1 MNIEVNKTNVKVEGN
16 NLVIELT
23 EELRKSLG
31 MRQSK
36 PLYECKVG
44 NIFIDNIG
52 NEWYVVEQDN
62 DNNRTKVWRKELLDG
77 TYKFDS
83 KSNDFSNSEIKN
95 FLNDENGNILN
106 DIYKGFGKENVL
118 VDTVDLLSMDGLDTY
133 GTCNCKVH
141 LGTFDDYRKARKNGM
156 FREENE
162 KSFLLDTP
170 DSTKEGYSSSY
181 VQIVRSLGRVCYGDC
196 GWYGCG
202 VRPFCFLDSSI
213 CVSVKQRIYG
223 NK

>member
-31 MRQSK
+31 MRQEK
-36 PLYECKVG
+36 QLYECKVG
-44 NIFIDNIG
+44 NVIVDNIG
-52 NEWYVVEQDN
+52 NEWYVVEHDN
-62 DNNRTKVWRKELLDG
+62 KNNRTKVWRKELFDG

-83 KSNDFSNSEIKN
+83 ESNDFRTSEIKN
-95 FLNDENGNILN
+95 MLNDEREKILT

-133 GTCNCKVH
+133 GICNCKVH

-156 FREENE
+156 FRTENE
-162 KSFLLDTP
+162 KPFWLDTP
-170 DSTKEGYSSSY
+170 NSTNEGCSSSC
-181 VQIVRSLGRVCYGDC
+181 VQVVRSGGNVGCSVC
-196 GWYGCG
+196 GWGVRG
-202 VRPFCFLDSSI
+202 VRPFCSLESSI
-213 CVSVKQRIYG
+213 CVSVE
-223 NK
+223 

>member
-44 NIFIDNIG
+44 NIIIDNIG

-83 KSNDFSNSEIKN
+83 KSNDFRNSEIKN
-95 FLNDENGNILN
+95 IRNDETGNILN
-106 DIYKGFGKENVL
+106 DIYKGFGKESVL
-118 VDTVDLLSMDGLDTY
+118 VDTVNLLSLDGLNTY
-133 GTCNCKVH
+133 GTCDCKVH
-141 LGTFDDYRKARKNGM
+141 LGTFDDYRKARRNGM
-156 FREENE
+156 FREEN
-162 KSFLLDTP
+162 KNSFWLDTP
-170 DSTKEGYSSSY
+170 NSTNEGCSSLY
-181 VQIVRSLGRVCYGDC
+181 AQVVCGGGSVGYCDC
-196 GWYGCG
+196 GWYDCG
-202 VRPFCFLDSSI
+202 VRPFCSLESSI
-213 CVSVKQRIYG
+213 CVSVE
-223 NK
+223 

>member
-31 MRQSK
+31 IRQSK

-44 NIFIDNIG
+44 NVIVDDIG
-52 NEWYVVEQDN
+52 NEWYVVEQDIE
-62 DNNRTKVWRKELLDG
+62 NNRTKVWKKELIDG
-77 TYKFDS
+77 TYKFDNG
-83 KSNDFSNSEIKN
+83 SNDFRTSEIKN
-95 FLNDENGNILN
+95 VLNDENGKILS

-118 VDTVDLLSMDGLDTY
+118 LDTVDLLSMDGLDTY

-156 FREENE
+156 FRTENE
-162 KSFLLDTP
+162 KPFWLDTP
-170 DSTKEGYSSSY
+170 DSTNEGCSASC
-181 VQIVRSLGRVCYGDC
+181 VRIVYGD
-196 GWYGCG
+196 GGVGCDGCSWFGYG
-202 VRPFCFLDSSI
+202 VRPFCSLDSSI
-213 CVSVKQRIYG
+213 CVSVE
-223 NK
+223 

>member
-31 MRQSK
+31 IRQSK

-44 NIFIDNIG
+44 NVIVDDIG
-52 NEWYVVEQDN
+52 NEWYVVEQDIE
-62 DNNRTKVWRKELLDG
+62 NNRTKVWKKELIDG
-77 TYKFDS
+77 TYKFDNG
-83 KSNDFSNSEIKN
+83 SNDFRTSEIKN
-95 FLNDENGNILN
+95 VLNDENGKILS

-118 VDTVDLLSMDGLDTY
+118 LDTVDLLSMDGLDTY

-156 FREENE
+156 FRTENE
-162 KSFLLDTP
+162 KPFWLDTP
-170 DSTKEGYSSSY
+170 DSTNEGCSASFVQVVSGGGY
-181 VQIVRSLGRVCYGDC
+181 VFYGGC
-196 GWYGCG
+196 RWSVCG
-202 VRPFCFLDSSI
+202 VRPFCSLDSSI
-213 CVSVKQRIYG
+213 CVSVE
-223 NK
+223 

>member
-31 MRQSK
+31 IRQSK

-44 NIFIDNIG
+44 NVIVDDIG
-52 NEWYVVEQDN
+52 NEWYVVEQDIE
-62 DNNRTKVWRKELLDG
+62 NNRTKVWKKELIDG
-77 TYKFDS
+77 TYKFDNG
-83 KSNDFSNSEIKN
+83 SNDFRTSEIKN
-95 FLNDENGNILN
+95 VLNDENGKILS

-118 VDTVDLLSMDGLDTY
+118 LDTVDLLSMDGLDTY

-156 FREENE
+156 FRTENE
-162 KSFLLDTP
+162 KPFWLDTP
-170 DSTKEGYSSSY
+170 DSTNEGCSASC
-181 VQIVRSLGRVCYGDC
+181 VQVVGSDGDVLCRVCFWDVF
-196 GWYGCG
+196 G
-202 VRPFCFLDSSI
+202 VRPFCSLDSSI
-213 CVSVKQRIYG
+213 CVSVE
-223 NK
+223 

>member
-31 MRQSK
+31 IRQSK

-44 NIFIDNIG
+44 NVIVDDIG
-52 NEWYVVEQDN
+52 NEWYVVEQDIE
-62 DNNRTKVWRKELLDG
+62 NNRTKVWKKELIDG
-77 TYKFDS
+77 TYKFDNG
-83 KSNDFSNSEIKN
+83 SNDFRTSEIKN
-95 FLNDENGNILN
+95 VLNDENGKILS

-118 VDTVDLLSMDGLDTY
+118 LDTVDLLSMDGLDTY

-156 FREENE
+156 FRTENE
-162 KSFLLDTP
+162 KPFWLDTP
-170 DSTKEGYSSSY
+170 DSTNEGCSASC
-181 VQIVRSLGRVCYGDC
+181 VQFVGSRGFVRCGGC
-196 GWYGCG
+196 GWGVYG
-202 VRPFCFLDSSI
+202 VRPFCSLDSSI
-213 CVSVKQRIYG
+213 CVSVE
-223 NK
+223 

>member
-31 MRQSK
+31 IRQSK

-44 NIFIDNIG
+44 NVIVDDIG
-52 NEWYVVEQDN
+52 NEWYVVEQDIE
-62 DNNRTKVWRKELLDG
+62 NNRTKVWKKELIDG
-77 TYKFDS
+77 TYKFDNG
-83 KSNDFSNSEIKN
+83 SNDFRTSEIKN
-95 FLNDENGNILN
+95 VLNDENGKILS

-118 VDTVDLLSMDGLDTY
+118 LDTVDLLSMDGLDTY

-156 FREENE
+156 FRTENE
-162 KSFLLDTP
+162 KPFWLDTP
-170 DSTKEGYSSSY
+170 DSTNEGCSASC
-181 VQIVRSLGRVCYGDC
+181 VRIVGSLGDVGCDGCRWSV
-196 GWYGCG
+196 CG
-202 VRPFCFLDSSI
+202 VRPFCSLDSSI
-213 CVSVKQRIYG
+213 CVSVE
-223 NK
+223 

>member
-44 NIFIDNIG
+44 NIIIDNIG
-52 NEWYVVEQDN
+52 NEWYVLEQDN
-62 DNNRTKVWRKELLDG
+62 DNNKTKVWRKELLDG

-95 FLNDENGNILN
+95 MLNDESEKILT

-133 GTCNCKVH
+133 GTCDCKVH

-156 FREENE
+156 FRTENE
-162 KSFLLDTP
+162 KPFWLDTP
-170 DSTKEGYSSSY
+170 NSTNEGCSSSY
-181 VQIVRSLGRVCYGDC
+181 VQVVFSCGYVLYDDC
-196 GWYGCG
+196 FWFVYG
-202 VRPFCFLDSSI
+202 VRPFCSLESSI
-213 CVSVKQRIYG
+213 CVSVE
-223 NK
+223 

>member
-44 NIFIDNIG
+44 NIIIDNIG

-83 KSNDFSNSEIKN
+83 KSNDFSKSEIKN
-95 FLNDENGNILN
+95 VLNDENGKILT
-106 DIYKGFGKENVL
+106 DIYKGFGKENIL

-156 FREENE
+156 FMTENE
-162 KSFLLDTP
+162 KPFWLDTP
-170 DSTKEGYSSSY
+170 DSTNEGYSTSY
-181 VQIVRSLGRVCYGDC
+181 VRIVDSFGNVYCSGC
-196 GWYGCG
+196 GWGGHG
-202 VRPFCFLDSSI
+202 VRPFCSLDSSI
-213 CVSVKQRIYG
+213 CVSVE
-223 NK
+223 

>member
-31 MRQSK
+31 IRQSK

-44 NIFIDNIG
+44 NVIVDNIG
-52 NEWYVVEQDN
+52 NEWYVVEQDIE
-62 DNNRTKVWRKELLDG
+62 NNRTKVWKKELIDG
-77 TYKFDS
+77 TYKFDNG
-83 KSNDFSNSEIKN
+83 SNDFRTSEIKN
-95 FLNDENGNILN
+95 VLNDENGKILS

-118 VDTVDLLSMDGLDTY
+118 LDTVDLLSMDGLDTY

-181 VQIVRSLGRVCYGDC
+181 VQFVNGYGDVDYVDC
-196 GWYGCG
+196 DWGACG
-202 VRPFCFLDSSI
+202 VRPFCSLESSI
-213 CVSVKQRIYG
+213 CVSVE
-223 NK
+223 

>member
-31 MRQSK
+31 IRQSK

-44 NIFIDNIG
+44 NVIVDNIG
-52 NEWYVVEQDN
+52 NEWYVVEQDIE
-62 DNNRTKVWRKELLDG
+62 NNRTKVWRKELLDK
-77 TYKFDS
+77 TYRFDS
-83 KSNDFSNSEIKN
+83 ELNDFRTSEIKN
-95 FLNDENGNILN
+95 VLNDENGDILT

-118 VDTVDLLSMDGLDTY
+118 IDTVDLLSMDGLDTY

-156 FREENE
+156 FRTENE
-162 KSFLLDTP
+162 KPFWLDTP
-170 DSTKEGYSSSY
+170 DSTNEGCSASY
-181 VQIVRSLGRVCYGDC
+181 VQFVFSGGDVSYGDC
-196 GWYGCG
+196 GWRGYG
-202 VRPFCFLDSSI
+202 VRPFCSLDSSI
-213 CVSVKQRIYG
+213 CVSVE
-223 NK
+223 

>member
-31 MRQSK
+31 IRQSK

-44 NIFIDNIG
+44 NVIVDDIG
-52 NEWYVVEQDN
+52 NEWYVVEQDIE
-62 DNNRTKVWRKELLDG
+62 NNRTKVWKKELIDG
-77 TYKFDS
+77 TYKFDNG
-83 KSNDFSNSEIKN
+83 SNDFRTSEIKN
-95 FLNDENGNILN
+95 VLNDENGKILS

-118 VDTVDLLSMDGLDTY
+118 LDTVDLLSMDGLDTY

-156 FREENE
+156 FRTENE
-162 KSFLLDTP
+162 KPFWLDTP
-170 DSTKEGYSSSY
+170 DSTNEGCSASC
-181 VQIVRSLGRVCYGDC
+181 VQIVGGSGDVCYGGC
-196 GWYGCG
+196 GWGVCG
-202 VRPFCFLDSSI
+202 VRPFCSLDSSI
-213 CVSVKQRIYG
+213 CVSVE
-223 NK
+223 

>member
-31 MRQSK
+31 IRQSK

-44 NIFIDNIG
+44 NVIVDDIG
-52 NEWYVVEQDN
+52 NEWYVVEQDIE
-62 DNNRTKVWRKELLDG
+62 NNRTKVWKKELIDG
-77 TYKFDS
+77 TYKFDNG
-83 KSNDFSNSEIKN
+83 SNDFRTSEIKN
-95 FLNDENGNILN
+95 VLNDENGKILS

-118 VDTVDLLSMDGLDTY
+118 LDTVDLLSMDGLDTY

-156 FREENE
+156 FRTENE
-162 KSFLLDTP
+162 KPFWLDTP
-170 DSTKEGYSSSY
+170 DSTNEGCSASC
-181 VQIVRSLGRVCYGDC
+181 VRIVDSDGRVYCYGC
-196 GWYGCG
+196 GWDGCG
-202 VRPFCFLDSSI
+202 VRPFCSLDSSI
-213 CVSVKQRIYG
+213 CVSVE
-223 NK
+223 

>member
-31 MRQSK
+31 IRQSK

-44 NIFIDNIG
+44 NVIVDDIG
-52 NEWYVVEQDN
+52 NEWYVVEQDIE
-62 DNNRTKVWRKELLDG
+62 NNRTKVWKKELIDG
-77 TYKFDS
+77 TYKFDNG
-83 KSNDFSNSEIKN
+83 SNDFRTSEIKN
-95 FLNDENGNILN
+95 VLNDENGKILS

-118 VDTVDLLSMDGLDTY
+118 LDTVDLLSMDGLDTY

-156 FREENE
+156 FRTENE
-162 KSFLLDTP
+162 KPFWLDTP
-170 DSTKEGYSSSY
+170 DSTNEGCSASC
-181 VQIVRSLGRVCYGDC
+181 VQFVYGRGDVFYRGC
-196 GWYGCG
+196 DWRVCG
-202 VRPFCFLDSSI
+202 VRPFCSLDSSI
-213 CVSVKQRIYG
+213 CVSVE
-223 NK
+223 

>member
-44 NIFIDNIG
+44 NIIIDNIG

-95 FLNDENGNILN
+95 ILNDESEKILI

-133 GTCNCKVH
+133 GIYNCKVH

-156 FREENE
+156 FRTENE
-162 KSFLLDTP
+162 KPFWLDTP
-170 DSTKEGYSSSY
+170 NSTNEGCSSSY
-181 VQIVRSLGRVCYGDC
+181 VQVVRGVGFVRYGGCD
-196 GWYGCG
+196 WDVCG
-202 VRPFCFLDSSI
+202 VRPFCSLESSI
-213 CVSVKQRIYG
+213 CVSVE
-223 NK
+223 